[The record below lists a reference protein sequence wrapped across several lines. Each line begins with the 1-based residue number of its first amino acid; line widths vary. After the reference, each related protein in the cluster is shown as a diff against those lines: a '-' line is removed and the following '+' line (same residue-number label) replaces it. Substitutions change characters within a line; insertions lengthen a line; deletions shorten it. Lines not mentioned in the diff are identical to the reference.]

1 MDLSRKLQE
10 WKIPGFSG
18 EAPNTPYWLLLQ
30 VQTMDKVAQRWFGA
44 RPKIKGCIQLTNRLE
59 SYRRFDSKKTDSR
72 VSAVTERT
80 DDDQSIFNTMRMHGV
95 IGRMRQEP
103 EVRND
108 LFRLVQGRL
117 NRLARRMLRD
127 FPRLAAL
134 TEADD
139 ILQNASIRLLRALE
153 TLTPATTR
161 EFFQLVTVHL
171 RRELIDL
178 SRKHFGPLGQGSNEV
193 LVSATEGSRSA
204 YSPIEFSRET
214 GTQELEHW
222 AEFHEKIGELPAQE
236 REVFSLTY
244 YHGMT
249 QNEIGE
255 VFGLDERTIRRHWK
269 SAVERLKT
277 ILSAECLAKL
287 G

>member
-1 MDLSRKLQE
+1 MTNGLVLVRVLVANQNN
-10 WKIPGFSG
+10 SG
-18 EAPNTPYWLLLQ
+18 A
-30 VQTMDKVAQRWFGA
+30 
-44 RPKIKGCIQLTNRLE
+44 
-59 SYRRFDSKKTDSR
+59 
-72 VSAVTERT
+72 SAMTERT

-95 IGRMRQEP
+95 MSRMRQEP

-139 ILQNASIRLLRALE
+139 ILQNASMRLLRALE

-171 RRELIDL
+171 RRELIDM

-193 LVSATEGSRSA
+193 LVSATEGSRSG
-204 YSPIEFSRET
+204 YSPIEFVRDT
-214 GTQELEHW
+214 GCRELEFW

-249 QNEIGE
+249 QTEIAE
-255 VFGLDERTIRRHWK
+255 VFGLDERTIRRYWK

-277 ILSAECLAKL
+277 ILSADCLAKL

>member
-1 MDLSRKLQE
+1 M
-10 WKIPGFSG
+10 
-18 EAPNTPYWLLLQ
+18 
-30 VQTMDKVAQRWFGA
+30 
-44 RPKIKGCIQLTNRLE
+44 
-59 SYRRFDSKKTDSR
+59 TDH
-72 VSAVTERT
+72 A
-80 DDDQSIFNTMRMHGV
+80 DDGQSIFNTMRMHGV
-95 IGRMRQEP
+95 IGRMRQDP

-108 LFRLVQGRL
+108 LFRMVQVRL

-139 ILQNASIRLLRALE
+139 ILQNASMRLLRALE

-178 SRKHFGPLGQGSNEV
+178 SRKHFGPMGHGSHEV
-193 LVSATEGSRSA
+193 LASAAEGSHA
-204 YSPIEFSRET
+204 GYSPVEFLRDT
-214 GTQELEHW
+214 GNRELEYW

-236 REVFSLTY
+236 REIFSLTY

-249 QNEIGE
+249 QIQIGE
-255 VFGLDERTIRRHWK
+255 IFGVDERTVRRHWK
-269 SAVERLKT
+269 SAVENLKT
-277 ILSAECLAKL
+277 ILSPECLAKL